1 MESGSSYPSLSLI
14 QRNNTAVEMCSVLV
28 SANPILILLNFV
40 LLDFAG
46 SIPETSSKAS
56 IYALACNPAGTVL
69 ATGSP
74 EKV

>member
-1 MESGSSYPSLSLI
+1 MQPSKCAQFLTQVASYSYFS
-14 QRNNTAVEMCSVLV
+14 
-28 SANPILILLNFV
+28 FV
-40 LLDFAG
+40 LLDVVG

-74 EKV
+74 EKVTNSLPLLVSFVSEYSQE